1 MDWTK
6 AKTILIIAF
15 IITNAFLFYN
25 LERGNGFSENIPA
38 VSDNRA
44 DDVEEILES
53 RGIFLDGKIPMD
65 APQVASLEVGY
76 ASVDAEAAAKI
87 FLGEY
92 TFSDDVYVNGNE
104 KLMVMDG
111 KRLIYENGDIQKG
124 AEPGDES
131 AKDLAEEFLAEKG
144 YDQDDAI
151 LQSIERE
158 NGFIE
163 MTYVQSNDGMPLE
176 NGSMKIRL
184 SGSGVAGFD
193 RIWMEVLSEGET
205 ARKVIP
211 AARALL
217 MAMESLEESG
227 GNEIGKIVLTY
238 LFDTKKTSLSKWQDI
253 KSGTALPVW
262 RIDLSNE
269 GGSIY
274 VDAYE
279 GIVISN

>member
-15 IITNAFLFYN
+15 IITNVFLFYN
-25 LERGNGFSENIPA
+25 LERGNGFSENIPE
-38 VSDNRA
+38 VSDDRT

-53 RGIFLDGKIPMD
+53 RGILLDAKIPMD
-65 APQVASLEVGY
+65 VPEVASLEVGY
-76 ASVDAEAAAKI
+76 ASVDAESAAKK
-87 FLGEY
+87 FLGDY
-92 TFSDDVYVNGNE
+92 TVSEDVYVNGNE

-124 AEPGDES
+124 TEPGDES

-144 YDQDDAI
+144 YSTDDAI
-151 LQSIERE
+151 LQGIERE

-163 MTYVQSNDGMPLE
+163 MTYVQLKGGLPLE
-176 NGSMKIRL
+176 NGRMKIRL
-184 SGSGVAGFD
+184 SGSGVAGFE
-193 RIWMEVLSEGET
+193 RIWMEVLSEGES

-211 AARALL
+211 AAKALL
-217 MAMESLEESG
+217 MAMESLEG
-227 GNEIGKIVLTY
+227 KRGNEIGKIVLTY
-238 LFDTKKTSLSKWQDI
+238 LFDTKKTSLAKWQDI